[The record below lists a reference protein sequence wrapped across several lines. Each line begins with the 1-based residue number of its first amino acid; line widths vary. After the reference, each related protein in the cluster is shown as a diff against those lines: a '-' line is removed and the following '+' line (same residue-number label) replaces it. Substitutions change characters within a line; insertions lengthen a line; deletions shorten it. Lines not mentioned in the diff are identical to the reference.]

1 MICRYLINMNL
12 LTHCS
17 VKNSLVV
24 LLATLIVASCTRPQ
38 TAQDTV
44 ALAPGR
50 VSQGVTGKV
59 LFKEGEFAPS
69 GEILNNGK
77 VYGVER
83 QILLYELTNI
93 KDVDAAEGDFIKY
106 TSTELI
112 DSAQSDKYGNFSK
125 ELPEGKYSVF
135 IKESNRLYSKIG
147 DNDYYMPV
155 TVFKDS
161 SSNII
166 IEVDYKASYQI
177 GQ

>member
-1 MICRYLINMNL
+1 MNL
-12 LTHCS
+12 LTHYS
-17 VKNSLVV
+17 IKNSLVIV
-24 LLATLIVASCTRPQ
+24 FTILIAISCTRPQ

-50 VSQGVTGKV
+50 INQGLTGKV
-59 LFKEGEFAPS
+59 LFKEGQFAPS
-69 GEILNNGK
+69 GEILDNGK
-77 VYGVER
+77 VYGIER

-93 KDVDAAEGDFIKY
+93 KDVDAAEGDFVKY

-112 DSAQSDKYGNFSK
+112 DSTTSDKYGNFSK

-147 DNDYYMPV
+147 DDDYYMPV
-155 TVFKDS
+155 TIYRDS
-161 SSNII
+161 STNII